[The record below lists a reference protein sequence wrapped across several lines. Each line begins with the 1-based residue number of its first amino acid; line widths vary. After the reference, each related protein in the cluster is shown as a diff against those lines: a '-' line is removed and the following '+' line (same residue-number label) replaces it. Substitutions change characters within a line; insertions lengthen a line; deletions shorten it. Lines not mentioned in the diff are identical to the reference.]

1 MKLLTFFWFVL
12 LLHLNTLIHIKSI
25 RDIWTKNIKKSK
37 GLLSSFIDPKSAA
50 YVKYFL
56 SWVSIIKSIPI
67 AWTLLLE
74 DDDCLVNSELNM
86 ENSILCFSGE
96 MLKLTEMTSK
106 IILLFTIY
114 CESDTLQSKGEI
126 KFNNLMENDYEMK
139 DACNLLYLV
148 SIDTYIRDL
157 FNIKSYIIYKLNKPY
172 L

>member
-1 MKLLTFFWFVL
+1 M
-12 LLHLNTLIHIKSI
+12 
-25 RDIWTKNIKKSK
+25 
-37 GLLSSFIDPKSAA
+37 
-50 YVKYFL
+50 
-56 SWVSIIKSIPI
+56 SWVSIIKSIPV